1 MAAAPPAA
9 PPVTL
14 TASSQD
20 TIAAIATALGPA
32 GIGVIRL
39 SGPDALDVALRIV
52 RVEAEGGLKDRVA
65 TVADLRDPRDGSLFD
80 QALVTYMAAPNSYTT
95 EDVVEISCHGGVAAV
110 RATLDAVLT
119 SGARLARP
127 GEFTLRAFLN
137 GRIDLAQAE
146 AVADMVAAPTDL
158 SLKAA
163 REQLGGRLSREV
175 TAVRDRCL
183 DLLARLEAEIDFAE
197 EDVPAVD
204 RREAAAEIAS
214 VISRIGQTLAH
225 AGRGRLLRTG
235 VRLAIVGSP
244 NVGKSSLL
252 NALLRSDRAI
262 VTDIPGTT
270 RDTLEE
276 QLDISGVAF
285 VVVDTAG
292 IRGTADSIES
302 EGIARTRRALAEADI
317 ALLVLDSARD
327 LDESDEAVG
336 RIVREHGLPVLAAL
350 NKSDLPQKL
359 SADHVAKLG
368 INAPTARTCA
378 LNEQGV
384 DPLRNAL
391 LELLDAGDIRA
402 DELPLVTNERHHEAL
417 RIADGHL
424 RGSAKAVSD
433 GLPADFIAIGLHG
446 AVRILGEI
454 TGEDASEDLLDSI
467 FTRFCIGK

>member
-1 MAAAPPAA
+1 M
-9 PPVTL
+9 TN
-14 TASSQD
+14 SYQD

-32 GIGVIRL
+32 GIGVVRI
-39 SGPDALDVALRIV
+39 SGPDALSVALKIV
-52 RVEAEGGLKDRVA
+52 RVQPEGPLKDRIA
-65 TVADLRDPRDGSLFD
+65 TVADLQDPRDGSLFD
-80 QALVTYMAAPNSYTT
+80 EALVIYMAAPNSYTT

-110 RATLDAVLT
+110 RATLDAVIAA
-119 SGARLARP
+119 GARLAGP

-183 DLLARLEAEIDFAE
+183 GLLARLEAEIDFTE
-197 EDVPAVD
+197 DDVPAVD
-204 RREAAAEIAS
+204 RREAATDIAS
-214 VISRIGQTLAH
+214 MISHVGRALAH
-225 AGRGRLLRTG
+225 SGRGRLLRTG

-276 QLDISGVAF
+276 QMDIRGVAF

-292 IRGTADSIES
+292 IRGTVDSIES
-302 EGIARTRRALAEADI
+302 EGIARTRRALGEADI

-327 LDESDEAVG
+327 LAESDRAVG
-336 RIVREHGLPVLAAL
+336 RMVGGYGLPVLTVL
-350 NKSDLPQKL
+350 NKTDLPQAL
-359 SADHVAKLG
+359 STDRATELTE
-368 INAPTARTCA
+368 APTVRTCA
-378 LNEQGV
+378 LTDEGV
-384 DPLRNAL
+384 EPLRIAL
-391 LELLDAGDIRA
+391 LELIDAGDIRS
-402 DELPLVTNERHHEAL
+402 DELPMVTNVRHEEAL
-417 RIADGHL
+417 RTAQDHL
-424 RGSAKAVSD
+424 EGSANAVAD
-433 GLPADFIAIGLHG
+433 DLPADFIAIGLHG
-446 AVRILGEI
+446 AVRVLGEI

-467 FTRFCIGK
+467 FIRFCIGK

>member
-1 MAAAPPAA
+1 
-9 PPVTL
+9 L
-14 TASSQD
+14 TNSYQD

-32 GIGVIRL
+32 GIGVVRI
-39 SGPDALDVALRIV
+39 SGPDALSVALKIV
-52 RVEAEGGLKDRVA
+52 RVQPEGPLKDRVA

-80 QALVTYMAAPNSYTT
+80 EALVTYMAAPNSYTT

-110 RATLDAVLT
+110 RATLDAVIAA
-119 SGARLARP
+119 GARLAGP

-183 DLLARLEAEIDFAE
+183 DLLARFEAEIDFTE
-197 EDVPAVD
+197 DDVPAVD
-204 RREAAAEIAS
+204 RREAAADIAS
-214 VISRIGQTLAH
+214 MISHVGRALAH
-225 AGRGRLLRTG
+225 SGRGRLLRTG

-276 QLDISGVAF
+276 QMDIRGVAF

-292 IRGTADSIES
+292 IRGTVDSIES

-327 LDESDEAVG
+327 LDESDRAVG
-336 RIVREHGLPVLAAL
+336 RMVSEYGLPVLTVL
-350 NKSDLPQKL
+350 NKTDLPQAL
-359 SADHVAKLG
+359 STDRATELTE
-368 INAPTARTCA
+368 APTVRTCA
-378 LNEQGV
+378 LTDEGV
-384 DPLRNAL
+384 DPLRIAL
-391 LELLDAGDIRA
+391 LELIDAGDIRS
-402 DELPLVTNERHHEAL
+402 DELPMVTNQRHEEAL
-417 RIADGHL
+417 RTAQDHL
-424 RGSAKAVSD
+424 EGSAKAVGD
-433 GLPADFIAIGLHG
+433 ELPADFIAIGLHG
-446 AVRILGEI
+446 AVRVLGEI

-467 FTRFCIGK
+467 FIRFCIGK

>member
-1 MAAAPPAA
+1 M
-9 PPVTL
+9 TN
-14 TASSQD
+14 SYQD

-32 GIGVIRL
+32 GIGVVRI
-39 SGPDALDVALRIV
+39 SGPDALSVALKIV
-52 RVEAEGGLKDRVA
+52 RVQPEGPLKDRVA

-80 QALVTYMAAPNSYTT
+80 EALVTYMAAPNSYTT

-110 RATLDAVLT
+110 RATLDAVIAA
-119 SGARLARP
+119 GARLAGP

-183 DLLARLEAEIDFAE
+183 DLLARFEAEIDFTE
-197 EDVPAVD
+197 DDVPAVD
-204 RREAAAEIAS
+204 RREAAADIAS
-214 VISRIGQTLAH
+214 MISHVGRALAH
-225 AGRGRLLRTG
+225 SGRGRLLRTG

-276 QLDISGVAF
+276 QMDIRGVAF

-292 IRGTADSIES
+292 IRGTVDSIES

-327 LDESDEAVG
+327 LDESDRAVG
-336 RIVREHGLPVLAAL
+336 RMVSEYGLPVLTVL
-350 NKSDLPQKL
+350 NKTDLPQAL
-359 SADHVAKLG
+359 STDRATELTE
-368 INAPTARTCA
+368 APTVRTCA
-378 LNEQGV
+378 LTDEGV
-384 DPLRNAL
+384 DPLRIAL
-391 LELLDAGDIRA
+391 LELIDAGDIRS
-402 DELPLVTNERHHEAL
+402 DELPMVTNQRHEEAL
-417 RIADGHL
+417 RTAQDHL
-424 RGSAKAVSD
+424 EGSAKAVGD
-433 GLPADFIAIGLHG
+433 ELPADFIAIGLHG
-446 AVRILGEI
+446 AVRVLGEI

-467 FTRFCIGK
+467 FIRFCIGK

>member
-1 MAAAPPAA
+1 
-9 PPVTL
+9 L
-14 TASSQD
+14 TNSYQD

-32 GIGVIRL
+32 GIGVVRI
-39 SGPDALDVALRIV
+39 SGPDALSVALKIV
-52 RVEAEGGLKDRVA
+52 RVQPEGPLKDRVA

-80 QALVTYMAAPNSYTT
+80 EALVTYMAAPNSYTT

-110 RATLDAVLT
+110 RATLDAVIAA
-119 SGARLARP
+119 GARLAGP

-183 DLLARLEAEIDFAE
+183 DLLARLEAEIDFTE
-197 EDVPAVD
+197 DDVPAVD
-204 RREAAAEIAS
+204 RREAADDIAS
-214 VISRIGQTLAH
+214 MISHVGRALAH
-225 AGRGRLLRTG
+225 SGRGRLLRTG

-276 QLDISGVAF
+276 QMDIRGVAF

-292 IRGTADSIES
+292 IRGTVDSIES

-327 LDESDEAVG
+327 LDESDRAVG
-336 RIVREHGLPVLAAL
+336 RMVSEYGLPVLTVL
-350 NKSDLPQKL
+350 NKTDLPQAL
-359 SADHVAKLG
+359 STDCATELTE
-368 INAPTARTCA
+368 APTVRTCA
-378 LNEQGV
+378 LTDEGV
-384 DPLRNAL
+384 DPLRIAL
-391 LELLDAGDIRA
+391 LELIDAGDIRS
-402 DELPLVTNERHHEAL
+402 DELPMVTNQRHEEAL
-417 RIADGHL
+417 RTAQDHL
-424 RGSAKAVSD
+424 EGSAKAVGD
-433 GLPADFIAIGLHG
+433 ELPADFIAIGLHG
-446 AVRILGEI
+446 AVRVLGEI

-467 FTRFCIGK
+467 FIRFCIGK

>member
-1 MAAAPPAA
+1 M
-9 PPVTL
+9 TN
-14 TASSQD
+14 SYQD

-32 GIGVIRL
+32 GIGVVRI
-39 SGPDALDVALRIV
+39 SGPDALSVALKIV
-52 RVEAEGGLKDRVA
+52 RVQPEGPLKDRVA

-80 QALVTYMAAPNSYTT
+80 EALVTYMAAPNSYTT

-110 RATLDAVLT
+110 RATLDAVIAA
-119 SGARLARP
+119 GARLAGP

-163 REQLGGRLSREV
+163 REQLGGRLSCEV

-183 DLLARLEAEIDFAE
+183 DLLARFEAEIDFTE
-197 EDVPAVD
+197 DDVPAVD
-204 RREAAAEIAS
+204 RREAAADIAS
-214 VISRIGQTLAH
+214 MISHVGRALAH
-225 AGRGRLLRTG
+225 SGRGRLLRTG

-276 QLDISGVAF
+276 QMDIRGVAF

-292 IRGTADSIES
+292 IRGAADSIES
-302 EGIARTRRALAEADI
+302 EGIARTRRALGEADI

-327 LDESDEAVG
+327 LDESDRAVG
-336 RIVREHGLPVLAAL
+336 RMVSEYGLPVLTVL
-350 NKSDLPQKL
+350 NKTDLPQAL
-359 SADHVAKLG
+359 STDRATEL
-368 INAPTARTCA
+368 IEAPTVRTCA
-378 LNEQGV
+378 LTDEGV
-384 DPLRNAL
+384 DPLRIAL
-391 LELLDAGDIRA
+391 LELIDAGDIRS
-402 DELPLVTNERHHEAL
+402 DELPMVTNQRHEEAL
-417 RIADGHL
+417 RTAQDHL
-424 RGSAKAVSD
+424 EGSAKAVGD
-433 GLPADFIAIGLHG
+433 ELPADFIAIGLHG
-446 AVRILGEI
+446 AVRVLGEI

-467 FTRFCIGK
+467 FIRFCIGK

>member
-1 MAAAPPAA
+1 MADGAA
-9 PPVTL
+9 TL
-14 TASSQD
+14 TASAQD

-32 GIGVIRL
+32 GIGVVRI
-39 SGPDALDVALRIV
+39 SGPDALDIALKIV
-52 RVEAEGGLKDRVA
+52 QVESDRDLKDRVA
-65 TVADLRDPRDGSLFD
+65 TVAGLRDPGDGSLFD
-80 QALVTYMAAPNSYTT
+80 EALVTYMAAPNSYTT

-110 RATLDAVLT
+110 RAALDAILAV
-119 SGARLARP
+119 GARLAGP

-175 TAVRDRCL
+175 SAVRDRCL
-183 DLLARLEAEIDFAE
+183 GLLARLEAEIDFTE
-197 EDVPAVD
+197 DDVPPVD
-204 RREAAAEIAS
+204 RGQAGEDLAS
-214 VISRIGQTLAH
+214 IISRIAH
-225 AGRGRLLRTG
+225 ALAGADRGQLLRTG

-276 QLDISGVAF
+276 QLDIGGVAF

-292 IRGTADSIES
+292 IRGTSDSIES

-327 LDESDEAVG
+327 FDESDRAVG
-336 RIVREHGLPVLAAL
+336 RMVREYGLPVLTVL
-350 NKSDLPQKL
+350 NKIDLPQKL
-359 SADHVAKLG
+359 STDEVADLG
-368 INAPTARTCA
+368 AESPTARICA
-378 LNEQGV
+378 LHDEGV
-384 DPLRNAL
+384 EPLRAAL
-391 LELLDAGDIRA
+391 LELIDAGDIRA
-402 DELPLVTNERHHEAL
+402 DELPLVTNKRHQEAL
-417 RIADGHL
+417 RIADDHL
-424 RGSAKAVSD
+424 VASAKAVAD
-433 GLPADFIAIGLHG
+433 ELPADFIAIGLHG
-446 AVRILGEI
+446 AVRVLGEI
-454 TGEDASEDLLDSI
+454 TGEDAGEDLLDSI
-467 FTRFCIGK
+467 FTQFCIGK

>member
-1 MAAAPPAA
+1 
-9 PPVTL
+9 L
-14 TASSQD
+14 TNSYQD

-32 GIGVIRL
+32 GIGVVRI
-39 SGPDALDVALRIV
+39 SGPDALSVALKIV
-52 RVEAEGGLKDRVA
+52 RVQPEGPLKDRVA

-80 QALVTYMAAPNSYTT
+80 EALVTYMAAPNSYTT

-110 RATLDAVLT
+110 RATLDAVIAA
-119 SGARLARP
+119 GARLAGP

-183 DLLARLEAEIDFAE
+183 DLLARLEAEIDFTE
-197 EDVPAVD
+197 DDVPAVD
-204 RREAAAEIAS
+204 RREAADDIAS
-214 VISRIGQTLAH
+214 MISHVGRALAH
-225 AGRGRLLRTG
+225 SGRGRLLRTG

-276 QLDISGVAF
+276 QMDIRGVAF

-292 IRGTADSIES
+292 IRGTVDSIES

-327 LDESDEAVG
+327 LDESDRAVG
-336 RIVREHGLPVLAAL
+336 RMVSEYGLPVLTVL
-350 NKSDLPQKL
+350 NKTDLPQAL
-359 SADHVAKLG
+359 STDRATELTE
-368 INAPTARTCA
+368 APTVRTCA
-378 LNEQGV
+378 LTDEGV
-384 DPLRNAL
+384 DPLRIAL
-391 LELLDAGDIRA
+391 LELIDAGDIRS
-402 DELPLVTNERHHEAL
+402 DELPMVTNQRHEEAL
-417 RIADGHL
+417 RTAQDHL
-424 RGSAKAVSD
+424 EGSAKAVGD
-433 GLPADFIAIGLHG
+433 ELPADFIAIGLHG
-446 AVRILGEI
+446 AVRVLGEI

-467 FTRFCIGK
+467 FIRFCIGK

>member
-1 MAAAPPAA
+1 M
-9 PPVTL
+9 TN
-14 TASSQD
+14 SYQD

-32 GIGVIRL
+32 GIGVVRI
-39 SGPDALDVALRIV
+39 SGPDALSVALKIV
-52 RVEAEGGLKDRVA
+52 RVQPEGPLKDRVA

-80 QALVTYMAAPNSYTT
+80 EALVTYMAAPNSYTT

-110 RATLDAVLT
+110 RATLDAVIAA
-119 SGARLARP
+119 GARLAGP

-183 DLLARLEAEIDFAE
+183 DLLARLEAEIDFTE
-197 EDVPAVD
+197 DDVPAVD
-204 RREAAAEIAS
+204 RREAADDIAS
-214 VISRIGQTLAH
+214 MIFHVGRALAH
-225 AGRGRLLRTG
+225 SGRGRLLRTG

-276 QLDISGVAF
+276 QMDIRGVAF

-292 IRGTADSIES
+292 IRGTVDSIES

-327 LDESDEAVG
+327 LDESDRAVG
-336 RIVREHGLPVLAAL
+336 RMVSEYGLPVLTVL
-350 NKSDLPQKL
+350 NKTDLPQAL
-359 SADHVAKLG
+359 STDRATELTE
-368 INAPTARTCA
+368 APTVRTCA
-378 LNEQGV
+378 LTDEGV
-384 DPLRNAL
+384 DPLRIAL
-391 LELLDAGDIRA
+391 LELIDAGDIRS
-402 DELPLVTNERHHEAL
+402 DELPMVTNQRHEEAL
-417 RIADGHL
+417 RTAQDHL
-424 RGSAKAVSD
+424 EGSAKAVGD
-433 GLPADFIAIGLHG
+433 ELPADFIAIGLHG
-446 AVRILGEI
+446 AVRVLGEI

-467 FTRFCIGK
+467 FIRFCIGK